1 MQLYR
6 AEHTLI
12 FSFTILRKR
21 GIQNKRQLYASLMI
35 ATVGIVH

>member
-1 MQLYR
+1 MQLYI
-6 AEHTLI
+6 AEHTFI
-12 FSFTILRKR
+12 FSFPILRKR